1 MTTVPKYIL
10 NLFFTFSFLV
20 LISSRYQAQNVQVD
34 DDIKV
39 LFSHEISGGL
49 HLHTAGGG
57 LFGQYAK
64 YQDASNLLLF
74 GFEMLY
80 MKHEKEIR
88 SFNPVYDDSRSYV
101 IGKQNSF
108 FVFRPSIGKQRIIT
122 SKQRKSGVR
131 VGYSWHLGPS
141 LGVTKPV
148 YLEIG
153 YPSIPYEYLAV
164 EKYDPA
170 EHFSNNIYG
179 RASAL
184 NGLDEL
190 KLHPGAFVKFAL
202 NFEYSS
208 ENDGLKGL
216 EVGAVL
222 DAYATDIP
230 ILADLYGTNKQ
241 FFLNAYVNFFF
252 GRKYIIR

>member
-1 MTTVPKYIL
+1 MNRVSKHILSLFLASMLLCLTTK
-10 NLFFTFSFLV
+10 V
-20 LISSRYQAQNVQVD
+20 LQAQNLEVD

-39 LFSHEISGGL
+39 LFSHQVSGGL
-49 HLHTAGGG
+49 NLHTSGGG
-57 LFGQYAK
+57 IFGQYAK
-64 YQDASNLLLF
+64 YKDASTLHLVSFDILF
-74 GFEMLY
+74 I
-80 MKHEKEIR
+80 KHEKEIR

-108 FVFRPSIGKQRIIT
+108 FVLRPSIGKQKIIT
-122 SKQRKSGVR
+122 GKQRRSGVQ
-131 VGYSWHLGPS
+131 VGYSWHFGPS
-141 LGVTKPV
+141 LGIAKPV

-164 EKYDPA
+164 EKYDPNK
-170 EHFSNNIYG
+170 HFSNNIYG
-179 RASAL
+179 RASGL

-208 ENDGLKGL
+208 ENDRLKGL

-222 DAYATDIP
+222 DAYARKVP
-230 ILADLYGTNKQ
+230 ILAERYGANKQ

>member
-1 MTTVPKYIL
+1 MTTVPKYIS
-10 NLFFTFSFLV
+10 NLFLSFSFLV
-20 LISSRYQAQNVQVD
+20 LTSSGYQAQNVQVD

-64 YQDASNLLLF
+64 CQDASNLLLF

-131 VGYSWHLGPS
+131 VGYSWHFGPS

-164 EKYDPA
+164 EKYDPE

-222 DAYATDIP
+222 DAYAQDIP